1 MSSMIVDIYI
11 LRYVIEL
18 CFFFFWVV
26 VDISMILNDFC
37 LLSFFDIVF
46 ILDIIGRIL
55 RICF

>member
-26 VDISMILNDFC
+26 VDISTILNDFC

-46 ILDIIGRIL
+46 ILDIMGRIL